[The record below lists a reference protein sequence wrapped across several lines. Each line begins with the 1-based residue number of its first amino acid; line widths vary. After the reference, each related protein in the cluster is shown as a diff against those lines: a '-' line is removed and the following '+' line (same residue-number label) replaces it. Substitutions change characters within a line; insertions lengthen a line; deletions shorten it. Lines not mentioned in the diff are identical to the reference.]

1 LLLHGCPFSSFIWR
15 KVIPFLAAHFRCIAP
30 DLLGLGDTETP
41 NDADWSLQ
49 AQARTVLGFLDTLAI
64 EAPDVLAHD
73 HGGAV
78 AQLIAAGHPER
89 IGRLVLTNCEAYDNW
104 PSEEERPFIPAPQ
117 LPIAGRVVL
126 WLWSR
131 PSLFKMALRS
141 ARAVHDP
148 AVLTPELLAGY
159 IRANLGDAH
168 RREKTRRFLAGQIDP
183 RNNRATMDALPGFR
197 R

>member
-1 LLLHGCPFSSFIWR
+1 FVWR

-78 AQLIAAGHPER
+78 AQLIAAGPPHP

-104 PSEEERPFIPAPQ
+104 PSEEERPFIRATQ

-168 RREKTRRFLAGQIDP
+168 RREKTRPVRAGGAGRPTNP
-183 RNNRATMDALPGFR
+183 RAAPAR
-197 R
+197 

>member
-1 LLLHGCPFSSFIWR
+1 MRKDRFSEQLRVIAVGDARVAYYDEGEGPPLLLLHGCPFSSFIWR

-78 AQLIAAGHPER
+78 AQLI
-89 IGRLVLTNCEAYDNW
+89 
-104 PSEEERPFIPAPQ
+104 
-117 LPIAGRVVL
+117 
-126 WLWSR
+126 
-131 PSLFKMALRS
+131 
-141 ARAVHDP
+141 
-148 AVLTPELLAGY
+148 
-159 IRANLGDAH
+159 
-168 RREKTRRFLAGQIDP
+168 
-183 RNNRATMDALPGFR
+183 
-197 R
+197 